1 MLGCVLEV
9 ATVSVAVNVEA
20 IVDAF
25 TKFGFTMSY
34 HIKYKISTGEQL
46 VVGTGCRGRAPEH
59 IQSMNK
65 GTLASIARS
74 ISQLADFGDI

>member
-46 VVGTGCRGRAPEH
+46 VVGTGCRGRAP
-59 IQSMNK
+59 
-65 GTLASIARS
+65 
-74 ISQLADFGDI
+74 

>member
-1 MLGCVLEV
+1 LLGCVSEV

-34 HIKYKISTGEQL
+34 KISTGEQL
-46 VVGTGCRGRAPEH
+46 VVGTGCRGRAP
-59 IQSMNK
+59 
-65 GTLASIARS
+65 
-74 ISQLADFGDI
+74 